1 MAAMIEN
8 VPNGESLAAAI
19 CAHTFVRT
27 CEFWEHLTSTNDRA
41 AALADVEPG
50 RLPLLVWAERQT
62 AGRGRGG
69 HHWWSAEGALTI
81 SLLLEGK
88 DCSGPFL
95 MTPDGAGDAVPPRP
109 LGAESVEGQCNWQRP
124 QRPTAP
130 RSSLVALAAAL
141 AVIDAVG
148 PLVDVEVGLHWP
160 NDVFA
165 SGRKLSGVLIE
176 VLPNGRHIIGVGVN
190 ANNASAVAPDALRR
204 RLISLAELR
213 SEPVDRVA
221 LAIDLCEGLR
231 RRLEQ
236 LREDAHA
243 VAEAADRACLQRG
256 WTLTIRDGGSEATG
270 RCEGIDRWGRLCL
283 LVPPTGMRCF
293 ASGMLMHGAD

>member
-1 MAAMIEN
+1 MVEN
-8 VPNGESLAAAI
+8 APNGDSLAASI
-19 CAHTFVRT
+19 CSQTFVRT
-27 CEFWEHLTSTNDRA
+27 CEFWEQLASTNDRA
-41 AALADVEPG
+41 AELADVEPE

-81 SLLLEGK
+81 SLLMEGK
-88 DCSGPFL
+88 DCAGRFL
-95 MTPDGAGDAVPPRP
+95 TAPDGLGGAASVRP
-109 LGAESVEGQCNWQRP
+109 LGAEALKGQSDWQRP
-124 QRPTAP
+124 QRASAS
-130 RSSLVALAAAL
+130 RSALVSLAAAL
-141 AVIDAVG
+141 AVIDAVR

-176 VLPNGRHIIGVGVN
+176 VLPNGRHILGVGIN
-190 ANNASAVAPDALRR
+190 ANNSSAAAPDGLRR
-204 RLISLAELR
+204 RMISLAELC
-213 SEPVDRVA
+213 SGPVDRAA
-221 LAIDLCEGLR
+221 LAVAFCEGLR
-231 RRLEQ
+231 RWLEQ

-256 WTLTIRDGGSEATG
+256 WTLTIRDGQTEATG

-283 LVPPTGMRCF
+283 LVPPAGMRCF
-293 ASGMLMHGAD
+293 ASGMLMHGVD